1 MSLNK
6 VERRA
11 RIKLRIRKIV
21 SGTAQKPRMSVFRS
35 NRHISVQL
43 IDDLNGVTLAAASSR
58 DKEVAEKVA
67 GLNKVQVAA
76 LVGKLAAE
84 RSVQKG
90 ITEVSFDRN
99 GYLYHG
105 SSRITGLKYNKLTI
119 RASRTK
125 WGSCTGTNNISLSL
139 FLMTLPEHLR
149 DFVIVH
155 ELCHTVHHD
164 HSPKFHALVDRL
176 VGGNE
181 KALNRELKAFSIR
194 G

>member
-90 ITEVSFDRN
+90 ITEVSFDRI

-105 SSRITGLKYNKLTI
+105 RVKMLADAAREGGLK
-119 RASRTK
+119 
-125 WGSCTGTNNISLSL
+125 
-139 FLMTLPEHLR
+139 F
-149 DFVIVH
+149 
-155 ELCHTVHHD
+155 
-164 HSPKFHALVDRL
+164 
-176 VGGNE
+176 
-181 KALNRELKAFSIR
+181 
-194 G
+194 

>member
-43 IDDLNGVTLAAASSR
+43 IDDLNGVTLAAASSSR

-105 SSRITGLKYNKLTI
+105 RVKMLADAAREGGLK
-119 RASRTK
+119 
-125 WGSCTGTNNISLSL
+125 
-139 FLMTLPEHLR
+139 F
-149 DFVIVH
+149 
-155 ELCHTVHHD
+155 
-164 HSPKFHALVDRL
+164 
-176 VGGNE
+176 
-181 KALNRELKAFSIR
+181 
-194 G
+194 

>member
-21 SGTAQKPRMSVFRS
+21 SGRAQKPRMSVFRS

-90 ITEVSFDRN
+90 ITEVSFD

-105 SSRITGLKYNKLTI
+105 R
-119 RASRTK
+119 
-125 WGSCTGTNNISLSL
+125 
-139 FLMTLPEHLR
+139 
-149 DFVIVH
+149 V
-155 ELCHTVHHD
+155 
-164 HSPKFHALVDRL
+164 
-176 VGGNE
+176 
-181 KALNRELKAFSIR
+181 
-194 G
+194 